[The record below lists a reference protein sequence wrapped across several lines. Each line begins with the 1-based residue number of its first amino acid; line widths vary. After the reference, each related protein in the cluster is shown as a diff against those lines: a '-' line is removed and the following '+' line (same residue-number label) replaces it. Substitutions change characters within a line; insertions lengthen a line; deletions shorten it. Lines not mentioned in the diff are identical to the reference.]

1 MGELQ
6 QLISLFIESSEL
18 GVKEILDDD
27 TYRKKYSKI
36 NLRKLVLILEKYK
49 NDKIA
54 GGGGVTPEIEQMI
67 SKMPKVKKSEAQS
80 VAKKLRESLNFQK

>member
-1 MGELQ
+1 MV
-6 QLISLFIESSEL
+6 SLFTECHEG

-49 NDKIA
+49 NDKLGNAPTGLNADLDAII
-54 GGGGVTPEIEQMI
+54 V
-67 SKMPKVKKSEAQS
+67 KMPKVRKSDCQA
-80 VAKKLRESLNFQK
+80 VAKKLRESLNF